1 MKMNSKSWLAAGM
14 IAAVLTACNKE
25 EELEQPA
32 GNQQEEIPG
41 EGAYIQI
48 QVVGPTGGFATKT
61 TAGEDNVENGTD
73 AENGITSLT
82 VLLCSS
88 DDHKV
93 VQRFYLS
100 GTDLSEITVGNQGNA
115 GYPGYQT
122 PQMKLDENVT
132 VDEDGTLYEIYVIA
146 NDKGALSESYY
157 PATVQENTLLSE
169 AYIGD
174 GGVYAGAI
182 SQELMKTDYA
192 AAGKFLM
199 FNECNG
205 NGTSHGTGTGGETTP
220 ADKCGTFI
228 TIRPENVYDNPATC
242 PLIRLDR
249 MAVKITSDAKN
260 SAGTATTIDDI
271 ADAIRYDSDND
282 GTTEQHT
289 KGITAV
295 TLKGFKLL
303 NGAEKVYL
311 QQHWTNT
318 SDGQNQTGG
327 TVYPYTNTLITPA
340 MTAASETG
348 TDTDNYYNTLSDFR
362 TLTTKAVSGNYSP
375 EYTAVVDKY
384 DLDGSP
390 AYYDQTNPTGPIYC
404 MENNPTYD
412 ASAASANPLYYKEA
426 LIGNTTG
433 LVYQWQATLADG
445 LSDEA
450 AGENCFY
457 SYGDKYYGRLAD
469 IQKDFPAVF
478 DPATTAA
485 PQNNWETLEKL
496 TGITVDSQD
505 AANLA
510 QAMTELRAAR
520 AIEVPDDRQG
530 AISDWRIEYNIRVY
544 TDGLMYY
551 LYFIKDENYRQIQS
565 DEPSAQP
572 EQYYSVMRNTVYKL
586 NITSLGAIGTDIPGG
601 WNPDVIEDNPV
612 DDTSLYMQV
621 EVQANPW
628 VVSQTDITLK

>member
-1 MKMNSKSWLAAGM
+1 MNSKFWLAAGL
-14 IAAVLTACNKE
+14 IAAALTACNKE
-25 EELEQPA
+25 ELNQTA
-32 GNQQEEIPG
+32 GNQQEENPG
-41 EGAYIQI
+41 EGAYIQL
-48 QVVGPTGGFATKT
+48 QVVGPTAGFATKT
-61 TAGEDNVENGTD
+61 TAGEDDVENGTD

-88 DDHKV
+88 DEHKV

-100 GTDLSEITVGNQGNA
+100 GTDLSEITVGNQT
-115 GYPGYQT
+115 PGYQT
-122 PQMKLDENVT
+122 PQMKLDDNVT
-132 VDEDGTLYEIYVIA
+132 VGENGTLYEIYVIA

-174 GGVYAGAI
+174 GGVYTDAI
-182 SQELMKTDYA
+182 SQKLMQTDYA

-205 NGTSHGTGTGGETTP
+205 NGTGGEATP

-228 TIRPENVYDNPATC
+228 TIKPENVYDNPATC
-242 PLIRLDR
+242 PLIKLDR
-249 MAVKITSDAKN
+249 LAVKITSEAK
-260 SAGTATTIDDI
+260 STTIDEINI
-271 ADAIRYDSDND
+271 ANAIWNDSNND
-282 GTTEQHT
+282 GTAEQYED
-289 KGITAV
+289 GITAV

-303 NGAEKVYL
+303 NGAEKAYL
-311 QQHWTNT
+311 QQHWTKNST
-318 SDGQNQTGG
+318 EQNNTGG
-327 TVYPYTNTLITPA
+327 TAYPYTNTLITPA

-348 TDTDNYYNTLSDFR
+348 TGEDDYYNTLSDFR
-362 TLTTKAVSGNYSP
+362 TLTTKAASGNYSP
-375 EYTAVVDKY
+375 EYTAVVDRY

-390 AYYDQTNPTGPIYC
+390 AYYDPANPTGPIYC

-412 ASAASANPLYYKEA
+412 ASATSANPQYYKEA

-450 AGENCFY
+450 AGKNCFY
-457 SYGDKYYGRLAD
+457 SYGDKYYGKLED

-478 DPATTAA
+478 DPATTNA

-520 AIEVPDDRQG
+520 AIENPANRQE
-530 AISDWRIEYNIRVY
+530 AISGWRIKYNIRVY

-565 DEPSAQP
+565 GEQSAQP

>member
-1 MKMNSKSWLAAGM
+1 MNSKIWLAAGL
-14 IAAVLTACNKE
+14 IAAALTACNKE
-25 EELEQPA
+25 EELEQAA

-48 QVVGPTGGFATKT
+48 SVVGPTAGLATRT
-61 TAGEDNVENGTD
+61 TAGEDKVENGTD
-73 AENGITSLT
+73 EENGITSLT

-88 DDHKV
+88 DEHKV

-100 GTDLSEITVGNQGNA
+100 GTDLSEITVGNQSNA

-146 NDKGALSESYY
+146 NDKAESYY
-157 PATVQENTLLSE
+157 PATVQENTLLSK

-174 GGVYAGAI
+174 GGVYADAI
-182 SQELMKTDYA
+182 SQDLMKTDYA

-205 NGTSHGTGTGGETTP
+205 NGASHGTGTGGETTP

-242 PLIRLDR
+242 SLIRLDR
-249 MAVKITSDAKN
+249 LAVKITSDAKR
-260 SAGTATTIDDI
+260 STGTATTIDDI
-271 ADAIRYDSDND
+271 ENAIRYDSDND
-282 GTTEQHT
+282 GTTEQYT
-289 KGITAV
+289 KGITTV

-311 QQHWTNT
+311 QQHWTKSST
-318 SDGQNQTGG
+318 EQNNTGG
-327 TVYPYTNTLITPA
+327 TAYPYTNTLITPA
-340 MTAASETG
+340 MTAASEKETV
-348 TDTDNYYNTLSDFR
+348 TDNYYNTLSDFR
-362 TLTTKAVSGNYSP
+362 TLTTETASGNYSP

-384 DLDGSP
+384 DLGP

-412 ASAASANPLYYKEA
+412 ASAASANPQYYKEA

-445 LSDEA
+445 LSDKA
-450 AGENCFY
+450 AGENSFY
-457 SYGDKYYGRLAD
+457 SYGDKYYGKLAD

-478 DPATTAA
+478 DPATAAA
-485 PQNNWETLEKL
+485 PQNNWKTLETL

-520 AIEVPDDRQG
+520 AIEDPADRQE
-530 AISDWRIEYNIRVY
+530 AISDWRIRYNIRVY

>member
-1 MKMNSKSWLAAGM
+1 MNSKFWLAAGL
-14 IAAVLTACNKE
+14 IAAALTACNKE
-25 EELEQPA
+25 EELNQTA
-32 GNQQEEIPG
+32 GNQQEENPG
-41 EGAYIQI
+41 EGAYIQL
-48 QVVGPTGGFATKT
+48 QVVGPTAGFATKT

-88 DDHKV
+88 DEHKV

-100 GTDLSEITVGNQGNA
+100 GTDLSEITVGTQT
-115 GYPGYQT
+115 PGYQT

-132 VDEDGTLYEIYVIA
+132 VGENGTLYEIYVIA

-157 PATVQENTLLSE
+157 PAASGSDNTVTQNNTLVSE
-169 AYIGD
+169 AFIGT
-174 GGVYAGAI
+174 GGVYTQAVT
-182 SQELMKTDYA
+182 QELMKSEYA
-192 AAGKFLM
+192 AANNFLM

-205 NGTSHGTGTGGETTP
+205 NGTGGETP

-228 TIRPENVYDNPATC
+228 TIKPENVYDNPATC
-242 PLIRLDR
+242 DLIKLDR
-249 MAVKITSDAKN
+249 LAVKITSAAES
-260 SAGTATTIDDI
+260 SAGIPTGIDENNI
-271 ADAIRYDSDND
+271 ANAIRHDSDNN
-282 GTTEQHT
+282 GTTEQYND
-289 KGITAV
+289 GITAV

-318 SDGQNQTGG
+318 SDRQNQTGG
-327 TVYPYTNTLITPA
+327 TDYPYTNTLITPA

-348 TDTDNYYNTLSDFR
+348 TVTDNYYNTLSDFR
-362 TLTTKAVSGNYSP
+362 TLTTEAVSGNYSP
-375 EYTAVVDKY
+375 KYTAVVDKY
-384 DLDGSP
+384 DLGGSP

-412 ASAASANPLYYKEA
+412 ASAASANPQYYKEA

-457 SYGDKYYGRLAD
+457 SYGDKYYGKLGD

-485 PQNNWETLEKL
+485 PQNNWETLETL

-520 AIEVPDDRQG
+520 AIEDPADRQE
-530 AISDWRIEYNIRVY
+530 AISGWRIKYNIRVY

-565 DEPSAQP
+565 GEQSAQP